1 MNDEGLMKDGGG
13 DRIEVARYIVLVE
26 DKKGICK
33 KVS

>member
-1 MNDEGLMKDGGG
+1 MMVERG
-13 DRIEVARYIVLVE
+13 DRIEVARYVVLVE